1 LLPAD
6 TIAAGAQATSPV
18 LATAATR
25 LAARLRWADRANLL
39 PTNVVISN
47 VPGPRTPLWVGG
59 AQLENYVPLSIVTDG
74 MGLNITVHSY
84 LDGLDFGLIA
94 CRELVPDLDDLLAM
108 HLAEIST
115 LYDTFGVALTTA

>member
-1 LLPAD
+1 
-6 TIAAGAQATSPV
+6 
-18 LATAATR
+18 
-25 LAARLRWADRANLL
+25 
-39 PTNVVISN
+39 
-47 VPGPRTPLWVGG
+47 WVGG

-108 HLAEIST
+108 HLAEITT
-115 LYDTFGVALTTA
+115 LCDTFGVALTTA